1 VAETAASAPKTA
13 YQALPD
19 RYWEYSFAEL
29 GQHMNQVVYLDEA
42 ASEPAGAVASAPKTR
57 YQVLPDRF
65 WEYSFS
71 ELGQYMNQIIFLDEQ

>member
-1 VAETAASAPKTA
+1 
-13 YQALPD
+13 
-19 RYWEYSFAEL
+19 
-29 GQHMNQVVYLDEA
+29 MNQVVYLDEA